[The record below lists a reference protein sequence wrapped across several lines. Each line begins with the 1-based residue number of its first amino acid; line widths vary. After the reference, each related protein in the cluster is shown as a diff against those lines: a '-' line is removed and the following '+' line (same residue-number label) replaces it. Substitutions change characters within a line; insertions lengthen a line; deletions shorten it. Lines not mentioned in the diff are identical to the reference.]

1 MHPAVLIWLGK
12 IAVASLLGGV
22 VGAISGLGGGIV
34 IVPVLTLF
42 LHMPIQQAIGA
53 SIVSVI
59 AVSSGA
65 GSVYVRDHITNV
77 RIAMF
82 LELSTAT
89 GAILG
94 AAVLARLLNGDTL
107 RVIFGL
113 TLLVS
118 LLPILANMGEELPR
132 GVKNDRLATWL
143 NMQGTYFDKRMGRE
157 IYYNAARV
165 PPAMGVMFIAGIMA
179 GILGIGAGVLKV
191 LGMEI
196 AMRLPTKVATA
207 TSNFMIGVTAAAAAG
222 VYLHRGL
229 VLPFLVVPVATSVL
243 VGAFLGTKLM
253 ERMSNV
259 HVRKV
264 FAIALGIIGGEML
277 LSGFHVH
284 V

>member
-107 RVIFGL
+107 RVLFGL

-259 HVRKV
+259 NVRKV

>member
-107 RVIFGL
+107 RVLFGL

-243 VGAFLGTKLM
+243 AGAFLGTKLM

>member
-94 AAVLARLLNGDTL
+94 AAVLAQLLNGDML
-107 RVIFGL
+107 RILFGL

-143 NMQGTYFDKRMGRE
+143 KMQGAYFDKRMGRE

-259 HVRKV
+259 NVRKV

>member
-243 VGAFLGTKLM
+243 AGAFLGTKLM